1 MASIYGHLMIY
12 TGIHD
17 ILISSSVSNK
27 GFVFFVSGK
36 IYARCLYMCNIF
48 VPSCRII
55 NKIGI
60 FEKQYCIYG
69 SNIEYTCT

>member
-1 MASIYGHLMIY
+1 MYISR
-12 TGIHD
+12 D

-27 GFVFFVSGK
+27 GYGFFVSGK
-36 IYARCLYMCNIF
+36 IYTPGACTCARNIF

-55 NKIGI
+55 IKIGI